1 MRHYTGMG
9 LVTYTDLAEFGLPL
23 VTPGQPEFNSLVH
36 DIESRPQPF
45 GNWPVDDLT
54 KSAVLVNQSGNAI
67 VAISY
72 VWPYVT
78 ATGTPHT
85 SRYSNLGSSVQLD
98 VLTGRSGVTRD
109 IGTFILP
116 ESKRLITER
125 GMFGNNL
132 DVLGEGEASRGGGY
146 MGAGGSGRTSSHEEI
161 VATELILD
169 SAILEDGR
177 CIGPDEFGMV
187 ESVSEDLEH
196 IRRTAEQ
203 TVAVLRN
210 GGSAGEIFEL
220 LRPLARHTPARTPQ
234 GQPRSRSP
242 FLRMFADMGIRQL
255 IDGESGTVAA
265 WFETQAQPS
274 RLRLYR
280 PS

>member
-1 MRHYTGMG
+1 MG

-23 VTPGQPEFNSLVH
+23 ITPGQPEFRSLVH

-54 KSAVLVNQSGNAI
+54 KSAVLLNQSGSAI
-67 VAISY
+67 VGISY
-72 VWPYVT
+72 VWRYVT
-78 ATGTPHT
+78 ATGTAHT
-85 SRYSNLGSSVQLD
+85 SRCSNLGSSVQLD

-116 ESKRLITER
+116 GSKRLITER
-125 GMFGNNL
+125 GMFGITWMCWAQ
-132 DVLGEGEASRGGGY
+132 ERGR
-146 MGAGGSGRTSSHEEI
+146 AAEDTWVRAVVVERVVDEEI

-169 SAILEDGR
+169 SAILDDGR

-187 ESVSEDLEH
+187 ESVGDDLEL

-203 TVAVLRN
+203 AVAALRN

-220 LRPLARHTPARTPQ
+220 LRPLAHHRPTRAPR
-234 GQPRSRSP
+234 GQSRSRSP

-255 IDGESGTVAA
+255 IDGESETVAA
-265 WFETQAQPS
+265 WFETQAQPP

>member
-1 MRHYTGMG
+1 MG
-9 LVTYTDLAEFGLPL
+9 
-23 VTPGQPEFNSLVH
+23 
-36 DIESRPQPF
+36 
-45 GNWPVDDLT
+45 
-54 KSAVLVNQSGNAI
+54 
-67 VAISY
+67 ISY
-72 VWPYVT
+72 VWRYVT
-78 ATGTPHT
+78 ATGTAHT
-85 SRYSNLGSSVQLD
+85 SRCSNLGSSVQLD

-116 ESKRLITER
+116 GSKRLITER

-132 DVLGEGEASRGGGY
+132 DVLGAGEGSRGGGY
-146 MGAGGSGRTSSHEEI
+146 MGAGGGGRTSSDEEI

-169 SAILEDGR
+169 SAILDAGR

-187 ESVSEDLEH
+187 ESVGDDLEL

-203 TVAVLRN
+203 AVAALRS

-220 LRPLARHTPARTPQ
+220 LRPLAHRRPTRAPQ
-234 GQPRSRSP
+234 GQSRSRSP

-265 WFETQAQPS
+265 WFETQAQPP

>member
-1 MRHYTGMG
+1 
-9 LVTYTDLAEFGLPL
+9 LVTYTDLAEFGLPFI
-23 VTPGQPEFNSLVH
+23 TPLQPEFRSLVH

-54 KSAVLVNQSGNAI
+54 KSAVLLNQSGNAI
-67 VAISY
+67 VGISY
-72 VWPYVT
+72 VWRYVT
-78 ATGTPHT
+78 ASGTAHT
-85 SRYSNLGSSVQLD
+85 SRSSNLGSSVQLD

-116 ESKRLITER
+116 GSKRLITER

-132 DVLGEGEASRGGGY
+132 DVLGEGEGSRGGGY
-146 MGAGGSGRTSSHEEI
+146 IGGGGGGRTSSHEEI

-187 ESVSEDLEH
+187 ESVGEDLEH

-203 TVAVLRN
+203 AVTVLRN

-220 LRPLARHTPARTPQ
+220 LRPLARHTPPPTPR

-255 IDGESGTVAA
+255 IDWESGTVAA
-265 WFETQAQPS
+265 WFETQAQPP

-280 PS
+280 CS